1 MAQKSDPFAIEPG
14 MTAAQVCSAV
24 LDREAHAF
32 AAGLAQT
39 MLSGDPEGPHRARVA
54 LRRLRSAVWAFAPIL
69 DAEVARKLNQTARHL
84 FLMLGEIRDA
94 DVLHQAHVGPR
105 LERVQLAEAAAA
117 IRARVRRDL
126 RDVRALGF
134 AARVEALVRSGKWRA
149 GGKTARKAA
158 RAPATAIAQAALDRS
173 WTACAEDG
181 PDILAMPDEVL
192 HDLRKRIK
200 RLRYLVEFF
209 GPLWPGLAEA
219 AWADDLRDM
228 QDGLGTY
235 CDLRLAAERG
245 VATGDPE
252 AARDATQAAA
262 RIWSRF
268 RERPP
273 FWHEPAAAGPDPGLD
288 KS

>member
-39 MLSGDPEGPHRARVA
+39 MLADDPEGPHRARVA
-54 LRRLRSAVWAFAPIL
+54 LRRLRSALWAFAPIL
-69 DAEVARKLNQTARHL
+69 DRDVARKQNRTARRL

-94 DVLHQAHVGPR
+94 DVLHMAHVGPR
-105 LERVQLAEAAAA
+105 LERVQLAEEAAA

-134 AARVEALVRSGKWRA
+134 AAHLEALVRSGKWQA
-149 GGKTARKAA
+149 GGRAVRKAVK
-158 RAPATAIAQAALDRS
+158 APATGLASAALDRGWS
-173 WTACAEDG
+173 ACAEDG
-181 PDILAMPDEVL
+181 PDIPAMPDEVL

-219 AWADDLRDM
+219 AWADDLRAM
-228 QDGLGTY
+228 QDGLGAY
-235 CDLRLAAERG
+235 CDLKLAAERG
-245 VATGDPE
+245 VATGDPD
-252 AARDATQAAA
+252 AARDATEAAA
-262 RIWSRF
+262 AIWTRF
-268 RERPP
+268 LTRPP
-273 FWHEPAAAGPDPGLD
+273 FWRDAGAGSSDASG
-288 KS
+288 